1 MSSLRTVELAEEV
14 LKSKGWAYQ
23 FDLSVLLN
31 QTDDSINEHIRSV
44 YLSAIQVLSKQ
55 KSKRLLKGPFYLW
68 ICQKKLLGDNNRF
81 VDGFSLIVTPFYQ
94 EVVGRDVDPIV
105 EKMWQHKGY
114 IRMESAIPILEG
126 AVPACVFE
134 DGQVIPIELDAT
146 LLSKLNETF
155 EEHQYMLSLVNPGMT
170 LRPNPY
176 E

>member
-14 LKSKGWAYQ
+14 LKSKGWA
-23 FDLSVLLN
+23 
-31 QTDDSINEHIRSV
+31 
-44 YLSAIQVLSKQ
+44 SAIQ
-55 KSKRLLKGPFYLW
+55 
-68 ICQKKLLGDNNRF
+68 
-81 VDGFSLIVTPFYQ
+81 
-94 EVVGRDVDPIV
+94 
-105 EKMWQHKGY
+105 
-114 IRMESAIPILEG
+114 ILEG

-146 LLSKLNETF
+146 LLSRLNDTF